1 MTMQYCDDGCT
12 ECLKEELK
20 DCKLCKEKQVN
31 GTTYDVFMIWDSRN
45 PDTNPRFVVVSEDQ
59 KERYEAKRVEILAR
73 SICQLKTINGVVRG
87 IITVKGKINIDADI
101 IRIESASID

>member
-1 MTMQYCDDGCT
+1 MEYCDDACVA
-12 ECLKEELK
+12 CLKEEL
-20 DCKLCKEKQVN
+20 DCKLCKEKKVKGVQ
-31 GTTYDVFMIWDSRN
+31 YEVFMIWDSRN
-45 PDTNPRFVVVSEDQ
+45 PDLNPRFVVVSEDQ